1 MATRKLNLEVILV
14 DLTFCQNKKDILK
27 FKKKKVLVTFFI
39 KDTINIAEEQTLKMV
54 GQGREPVDKSYWSN
68 HKNNSYKLF
77 MKNVQFTV
85 KILIKGRTE
94 TKRKGM

>member
-1 MATRKLNLEVILV
+1 MLYQDIMYHVALLNIVMNKYMTTRKLNLEIILV

-54 GQGREPVDKSYWSN
+54 G
-68 HKNNSYKLF
+68 
-77 MKNVQFTV
+77 
-85 KILIKGRTE
+85 
-94 TKRKGM
+94 